1 MSCDYSK
8 PWFHGSPLALQELAV
23 GSTITQDKNLAR
35 IFSHKPSIVSNDE
48 TGNIFHNGKLDGNL
62 YVIDEVISFEDVYLH
77 PTTTMKPGDEWLI
90 TRPIKIRKIQ
100 DTIPNPAEIL
110 TEQEEAE
117 LLKQIK

>member
-8 PWFHGSPLALQELAV
+8 SWFHGSPLA
-23 GSTITQDKNLAR
+23 
-35 IFSHKPSIVSNDE
+35 NDE
-48 TGNIFHNGKLDGNL
+48 TGSIFHNGKLDGHI
-62 YVIDEVISFEDVYLH
+62 YVIDEVISPKDVYLH
-77 PTTTMKPGDEWLI
+77 LTTTMKPGDEWLI

-110 TEQEEAE
+110 TEEEEAE